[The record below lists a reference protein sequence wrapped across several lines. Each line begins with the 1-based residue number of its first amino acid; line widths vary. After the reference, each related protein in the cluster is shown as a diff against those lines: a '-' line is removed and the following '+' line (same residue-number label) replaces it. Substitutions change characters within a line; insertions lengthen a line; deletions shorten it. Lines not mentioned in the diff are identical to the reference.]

1 MLLSVIKKEY
11 LLILIII
18 LLINCRYDYRRPLYG
33 VDDVVIIEPDSSE
46 VIIFDYT
53 TWSDYVKYNVEYLD
67 TNIKKVILEEEII
80 GYTPN

>member
-18 LLINCRYDYRRPLYG
+18 LLISCRYDYRNAIYN
-33 VDDVVIIEPDSSE
+33 VDDIVIIEPDSSA

-53 TWSDYVKYNVEYLD
+53 SWSDHVKYSVEYLD
-67 TNIKKVILEEEII
+67 TNIKKVILEKEII
-80 GYTPN
+80 GYKPN